1 MKRLLYF
8 VPSILVL
15 GFLLIVLLAMPDPS
29 ADPQD
34 YIAGAGI
41 LLVFLISDFLLF
53 RKLWFGCIPGALL
66 GAYVIYYGSQ
76 YHGQV
81 MDTRAYN
88 YILSKADSVKYI
100 TDTYR
105 AGCMHERNRA
115 LVDGSDVCVA
125 YLERSVGGSA
135 YTYTYALKNDIEVI
149 NIYDKIKN
157 RD

>member
-8 VPSILVL
+8 VPSILVF

-81 MDTRAYN
+81 MD
-88 YILSKADSVKYI
+88 
-100 TDTYR
+100 
-105 AGCMHERNRA
+105 ERLNIPPSWNR
-115 LVDGSDVCVA
+115 VSG
-125 YLERSVGGSA
+125 E
-135 YTYTYALKNDIEVI
+135 
-149 NIYDKIKN
+149 
-157 RD
+157 

>member
-8 VPSILVL
+8 VPSILVF

-34 YIAGAGI
+34 YIVGAGI

-76 YHGQV
+76 HHGQV
-81 MDTRAYN
+81 LDERPIGAIILAY
-88 YILSKADSVKYI
+88 YVILGFI
-100 TDTYR
+100 TVYR
-105 AGCMHERNRA
+105 QK
-115 LVDGSDVCVA
+115 
-125 YLERSVGGSA
+125 RSA
-135 YTYTYALKNDIEVI
+135 K
-149 NIYDKIKN
+149 
-157 RD
+157 

>member
-29 ADPQD
+29 ADLQD

-76 YHGQV
+76 HHGQV
-81 MDTRAYN
+81 LDERPIGAIILAY
-88 YILSKADSVKYI
+88 YVILGFI
-100 TDTYR
+100 TVYR
-105 AGCMHERNRA
+105 QKR
-115 LVDGSDVCVA
+115 
-125 YLERSVGGSA
+125 
-135 YTYTYALKNDIEVI
+135 YAK
-149 NIYDKIKN
+149 
-157 RD
+157 

>member
-1 MKRLLYF
+1 MKRLPYF
-8 VPSILVL
+8 VPSILVF

-76 YHGQV
+76 HHGQV
-81 MDTRAYN
+81 LDERPIGAIILAY
-88 YILSKADSVKYI
+88 YVILGFI
-100 TDTYR
+100 TVYCQKR
-105 AGCMHERNRA
+105 
-115 LVDGSDVCVA
+115 
-125 YLERSVGGSA
+125 
-135 YTYTYALKNDIEVI
+135 YAK
-149 NIYDKIKN
+149 
-157 RD
+157 

>member
-81 MDTRAYN
+81 MDERPIGAIILAY
-88 YILSKADSVKYI
+88 YVILGII
-100 TDTYR
+100 TVYR
-105 AGCMHERNRA
+105 QK
-115 LVDGSDVCVA
+115 
-125 YLERSVGGSA
+125 
-135 YTYTYALKNDIEVI
+135 TYAK
-149 NIYDKIKN
+149 
-157 RD
+157 

>member
-8 VPSILVL
+8 VPSILVF

-81 MDTRAYN
+81 MDERPVGAIIFAY
-88 YILSKADSVKYI
+88 YAIIGIITFYSKKKATK
-100 TDTYR
+100 
-105 AGCMHERNRA
+105 
-115 LVDGSDVCVA
+115 
-125 YLERSVGGSA
+125 
-135 YTYTYALKNDIEVI
+135 
-149 NIYDKIKN
+149 
-157 RD
+157 